1 VAYIAP
7 GERSSKRGGVRMY
20 STNERSASHFALLF
34 LMEWIRGI
42 RRRSGSAASEQ
53 LVEDDGFVVSH
64 GESIVYKQRI
74 VTSP

>member
-1 VAYIAP
+1 MAYIAL

-53 LVEDDGFVVSH
+53 LVVEDDGFVVFAWAVN
-64 GESIVYKQRI
+64 GIQYK
-74 VTSP
+74 